1 VRHGLPE
8 KAYAEWLV
16 EKKEEMENM
25 TPEELEE
32 EESQEKKQLID
43 DETSQLFEEFKI
55 IGMYI
60 N

>member
-1 VRHGLPE
+1 MRHGLPE
-8 KAYAEWLV
+8 KAYAEWLE
-16 EKKEEMENM
+16 EKKEEMKNM